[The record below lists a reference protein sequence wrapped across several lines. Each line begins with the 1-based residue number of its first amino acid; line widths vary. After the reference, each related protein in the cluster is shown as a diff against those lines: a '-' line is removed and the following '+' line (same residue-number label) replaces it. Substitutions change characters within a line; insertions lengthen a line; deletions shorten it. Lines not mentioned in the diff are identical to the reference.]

1 MGGKSTTEMN
11 ALGIIPA
18 IYSVI
23 MVAIGVA
30 AGWVAWFCLN
40 AAPILG
46 SMAVNYI
53 AVILLV
59 LFALGLIT
67 YGIAALAMSAA
78 IMADTG

>member
-1 MGGKSTTEMN
+1 MN